1 LLLCLSNMS
10 GIFFWGVLCRGQ
22 EAVGASP
29 AEMAIIHGAGMVT
42 PTFRTRGREPRYVS
56 LDYAEGTPCDLDAVN
71 RSTVVDLYCGPK

>member
-1 LLLCLSNMS
+1 
-10 GIFFWGVLCRGQ
+10 
-22 EAVGASP
+22 
-29 AEMAIIHGAGMVT
+29 MAIIDGAGMVT